1 MSTPKSVTQR
11 AELPLSVPVKAFGL
25 RLTTDATATAAG
37 DPRPSPPVPAKRPTV
52 TILAL
57 AALLVVLLTV
67 LAAAVTP
74 RPAQALTPPSY
85 HQIENRQV
93 DSCVTVPTT
102 VFPPKAYLLNCSD
115 QAATLW
121 RLEPNDGFFRI
132 RVLSTDWCLN
142 VGDAS
147 HDDGE
152 QIVQHKCVGAANEQW
167 RLDRL
172 GNGYYKIVARHS
184 LKCLDR
190 NGVAVVQHTCHGAT
204 PTQTWQQQ
212 WRFAVEPTN

>member
-1 MSTPKSVTQR
+1 MSTPKSITSEQ
-11 AELPLSVPVKAFGL
+11 LPLSVPVKAFGL

-102 VFPPKAYLLNCSD
+102 VFPPKANLLNSLMKRRRCGGWSRTRASSGSACSPRTGVSMWGTP
-115 QAATLW
+115 ATTTASRSSNTSVWARPMSSGAWIVSETATTRSLPGTASSVSTGTASPSSSTPAT
-121 RLEPNDGFFRI
+121 EPRPRRPG
-132 RVLSTDWCLN
+132 S
-142 VGDAS
+142 S
-147 HDDGE
+147 SGE
-152 QIVQHKCVGAANEQW
+152 
-167 RLDRL
+167 
-172 GNGYYKIVARHS
+172 
-184 LKCLDR
+184 
-190 NGVAVVQHTCHGAT
+190 
-204 PTQTWQQQ
+204 
-212 WRFAVEPTN
+212 FAVEPTN